1 LAFGPPTRRVS
12 AVLTAV
18 EPEPEALVVR
28 YAPERGVAPEIED
41 RLRLG
46 PPGDVA
52 AIYGVGRWLRI
63 LRAGRV
69 HVADDPYVI
78 CRDPLRAL
86 ELLRRCI
93 GAVLVLSV
101 ARRMERSLT
110 LWTDQGVERIDAV
123 LDFVESTDGL
133 TVRRRG
139 GGPLMHIARESLIR
153 WESGARER
161 LEVVSVDAPSRVRAS
176 R

>member
-1 LAFGPPTRRVS
+1 MVS
-12 AVLTAV
+12 AVEA
-18 EPEPEALVVR
+18 EPEALLVR

-52 AIYGVGRWLRI
+52 TIYGVGRWLRL
-63 LRAGRV
+63 LRAARV
-69 HVADDPYVI
+69 HVADDPYAI
-78 CRDPLRAL
+78 CRDTPRAL

-93 GAVLVLSV
+93 GSTVVLAV
-101 ARRMERSLT
+101 ARRLERSLT
-110 LWTDQGVERIDAV
+110 LWTDSGVERIDGV
-123 LDFVESTDGL
+123 IDFVESGDGL

-139 GGPLMHIARESLIR
+139 GGPLLHVPRESLIR
-153 WESGARER
+153 YESGARER
-161 LEVVSVDAPSRVRAS
+161 LEVVSIDAPTRA

>member
-1 LAFGPPTRRVS
+1 
-12 AVLTAV
+12 VLTAV
-18 EPEPEALVVR
+18 EAEPQSLVVR
-28 YAPERGVAPEIED
+28 FAPERGVAPEIED

-52 AIYGVGRWLRI
+52 TVYGVGRWLRL

-69 HVADDPYVI
+69 HVADDPYEI
-78 CRDPLRAL
+78 CRDPARAL
-86 ELLRRCI
+86 ELLQRCI
-93 GAVLVLSV
+93 GAVVVLSV
-101 ARRMERSLT
+101 ARRIERSLT
-110 LWTDQGVERIDAV
+110 LWTDTGVERIDAV
-123 LDFVESTDGL
+123 LDFVESADGL
-133 TVRRRG
+133 IVRRRG

-161 LEVVSVDAPSRVRAS
+161 LEVVAVDAPARA